1 MTPPVQTL
9 PVVARLF
16 PAILDGEKTHTIRW
30 REGEIRPGPLCFACD
45 GDPGLTALVEVTR
58 VTDLPLAK
66 AAGFL
71 GRSAEWPDAVML
83 EGMREHYPGIGLDS
97 IVQVVEFRLR

>member
-16 PAILDGEKTHTIRW
+16 PAIPDGEKNHTIRW
-30 REGEIRPGPLCFACD
+30 REGAIRPGPLRFVCE
-45 GDPGLTALVEVTR
+45 GDPGRTALVEVTR
-58 VTDLPLAK
+58 VTHMPLAQ

-71 GRSAEWPDAVML
+71 GRSADWPDAVML